1 MALSLLR
8 VWQPQVTSW
17 DSWHA
22 PPDCLR
28 QEVLHLRS
36 NAARHEHPVLQP
48 QLSPAP
54 SEGRGPG
61 LSLVRVQEPHGL
73 LFPCLCHS
81 KASPPSL
88 HQPFPLRMTCRLWKE
103 NVGVRRPW
111 RCLQCHPLGG
121 RWGCVYR
128 AGTGYAETPVY
139 PGPWKDNDFS
149 HVTSIRLLSHR
160 TVYFAHLCI
169 PSTWHC
175 TDHIVGAQ

>member
-28 QEVLHLRS
+28 QEVLRLRS
-36 NAARHEHPVLQP
+36 NVARHEHPVLQP

-111 RCLQCHPLGG
+111 RCLQCHPKGG
-121 RWGCVYR
+121 DGVVC
-128 AGTGYAETPVY
+128 TGQGQAVGRLQFIRD
-139 PGPWKDNDFS
+139 PGRTM
-149 HVTSIRLLSHR
+149 TSVMSL
-160 TVYFAHLCI
+160 A
-169 PSTWHC
+169 
-175 TDHIVGAQ
+175 